1 MAKMRI
7 DKLLSNVGIG
17 TRKEVKKFIKEGLVL
32 VNGNTV
38 EDAGLIINTETDEIL
53 FDSKKIHY
61 KEFIYIMMN
70 KPKGVISATYDPI
83 EKTVIDLLPQE
94 LKARNPFPVGRL
106 DKDTEGLLLITNDG
120 NLAHKLLSP
129 KKNAIKKYY
138 AEILGFV
145 NERDIKAFKEG
156 IVLKD
161 GYKTLPADLE
171 ILLSSE
177 VSKVY
182 VYIREGKYHQI
193 KRMFESVGKKVVYLK
208 RLAMGSL
215 TLDENLKPGQWRELS
230 YEELAFLKKSIQK

>member
-7 DKLLSNVGIG
+7 DKLLSNIGIG

-38 EDAGLIINTETDEIL
+38 KDAGLIINTETDEIL
-53 FDSKKIHY
+53 FDGKKIYY

-120 NLAHKLLSP
+120 DLAHKLLSP
-129 KKNAIKKYY
+129 KKNVIKKYY
-138 AEILGFV
+138 AKILGFV
-145 NERDIKAFKEG
+145 NESDIKAFNEG
-156 IVLKD
+156 IVLED
-161 GYKTLPADLE
+161 GYKTLPANLE
-171 ILLSSE
+171 ILSSSD

-193 KRMFESVGKKVVYLK
+193 KRMFESVGKKVIYLK
-208 RLAMGSL
+208 RLAMGNL
-215 TLDENLKPGQWRELS
+215 TLDENLKPGEWRELT
-230 YEELAFLKKSIQK
+230 EKELSFLKKSI

>member
-7 DKLLSNVGIG
+7 DKLLSNIGIG

-38 EDAGLIINTETDEIL
+38 KDAGLIVDTESDEIL
-53 FDSKKIHY
+53 FDGEKINY
-61 KEFIYIMMN
+61 KEFIYIMIN
-70 KPKGVISATYDPI
+70 KPKGVISATYDEV

-129 KKNAIKKYY
+129 KKNVIKKYY

-156 IVLKD
+156 IVLED

-230 YEELAFLKKSIQK
+230 EEELSLLKKSI

>member
-7 DKLLSNVGIG
+7 DKLLSNIGIG

-38 EDAGLIINTETDEIL
+38 KDAGLIINTETDEIL
-53 FDSKKIHY
+53 FDGKKIYY

-70 KPKGVISATYDPI
+70 KPKGVISATYDPV

-120 NLAHKLLSP
+120 DLAHKLLSP
-129 KKNAIKKYY
+129 KKNVIKKYY
-138 AEILGFV
+138 AKILGFV
-145 NERDIKAFKEG
+145 NESDIKAFNEG
-156 IVLKD
+156 IVLED
-161 GYKTLPADLE
+161 GYKTLPANLE
-171 ILLSSE
+171 ILSSSD

-193 KRMFESVGKKVVYLK
+193 KRMFESVGKKVIYLK
-208 RLAMGSL
+208 RLAMGNL
-215 TLDENLKPGQWRELS
+215 TLDENLKPGEWRELS
-230 YEELAFLKKSIQK
+230 EEELSFLKKSI

>member
-7 DKLLSNVGIG
+7 DKLLSNIGIG

-38 EDAGLIINTETDEIL
+38 KDAGLIVDTESDEIL
-53 FDSKKIHY
+53 FDGEKINY
-61 KEFIYIMMN
+61 KEFIYIMIN
-70 KPKGVISATYDPI
+70 KPKGVISATYDEV

-120 NLAHKLLSP
+120 DLAHQLLSP
-129 KKNAIKKYY
+129 KKNVIKKYY

-145 NERDIKAFKEG
+145 NESDIKAFNEG
-156 IVLKD
+156 IILED
-161 GYKTLPADLE
+161 GYKTLPANLE
-171 ILLSSE
+171 ILFSSSD

-182 VYIREGKYHQI
+182 VYIIEGKYHQI
-193 KRMFESVGKKVVYLK
+193 KRMFESVGKKVIYLK
-208 RLAMGSL
+208 RLAMGNL
-215 TLDENLKPGQWRELS
+215 TLDENLKPGEWRELS
-230 YEELAFLKKSIQK
+230 EKELSFLKKSI

>member
-1 MAKMRI
+1 MTKMRI
-7 DKLLSNVGIG
+7 DKLLSNIGIG

-38 EDAGLIINTETDEIL
+38 KDAGLIVDTESDEIL
-53 FDSKKIHY
+53 FDGEKINY
-61 KEFIYIMMN
+61 KEFIYIMIN
-70 KPKGVISATYDPI
+70 KPKGVISATSDPI

-120 NLAHKLLSP
+120 DLAHQLLSP
-129 KKNAIKKYY
+129 KKNVIKKYY

-145 NERDIKAFKEG
+145 NESDIKAFNEG
-156 IVLKD
+156 IILED
-161 GYKTLPADLE
+161 GYKTLPANLE
-171 ILLSSE
+171 ILCSSSD

-193 KRMFESVGKKVVYLK
+193 KRMFESVGKKVIYLK
-208 RLAMGSL
+208 RLAMDSL
-215 TLDENLKPGQWRELS
+215 TLDENLKPGEWRELS
-230 YEELAFLKKSIQK
+230 EEELSLLKKSI

>member
-1 MAKMRI
+1 MAKIRI
-7 DKLLSNVGIG
+7 DKLLSNTGIG
-17 TRKEVKKFIKEGLVL
+17 TRKEAKKFIKEGLVL

-38 EDAGLIINTETDEIL
+38 KDAGLIVDTESDEIL
-53 FDSKKIHY
+53 FDGEKINY
-61 KEFIYIMMN
+61 KEFIYIMIN
-70 KPKGVISATYDPI
+70 KPKGVISATYDEV

-120 NLAHKLLSP
+120 DLAHQLLSP
-129 KKNAIKKYY
+129 KKNVIKKYY

-145 NERDIKAFKEG
+145 NESDIEAFNEG
-156 IVLKD
+156 IILEN
-161 GYKTLPADLE
+161 GYKTLPANLE
-171 ILLSSE
+171 ILFSSSD

-193 KRMFESVGKKVVYLK
+193 KRMFESVGKKVIYLK

-215 TLDENLKPGQWRELS
+215 TLDENLKPGEWRQLSEEELS
-230 YEELAFLKKSIQK
+230 FLKKSI

>member
-7 DKLLSNVGIG
+7 DKLLSNIGIG

-38 EDAGLIINTETDEIL
+38 KDAGLIVDTESDEIL
-53 FDSKKIHY
+53 FDGEKINY
-61 KEFIYIMMN
+61 KEFIYIIIN
-70 KPKGVISATYDPI
+70 KPKGVISATYDEV

-120 NLAHKLLSP
+120 DLAHQLLSP
-129 KKNAIKKYY
+129 KKNVIKKYY

-145 NERDIKAFKEG
+145 NESDIKAFNEG
-156 IVLKD
+156 IILED
-161 GYKTLPADLE
+161 GYKTLPANLE
-171 ILLSSE
+171 ILFSSSD

-193 KRMFESVGKKVVYLK
+193 KRMFESVGKKVIYLK

-215 TLDENLKPGQWRELS
+215 TLDENLKPGEWRELS
-230 YEELAFLKKSIQK
+230 EEELSFLKKSI

>member
-7 DKLLSNVGIG
+7 DKLLSNIGIG

-38 EDAGLIINTETDEIL
+38 KDAGLIVDTEFDEIL
-53 FDSKKIHY
+53 FDGEKINY

-120 NLAHKLLSP
+120 NLAHKLYLQ
-129 KKNAIKKYY
+129 KK
-138 AEILGFV
+138 
-145 NERDIKAFKEG
+145 
-156 IVLKD
+156 
-161 GYKTLPADLE
+161 
-171 ILLSSE
+171 
-177 VSKVY
+177 
-182 VYIREGKYHQI
+182 
-193 KRMFESVGKKVVYLK
+193 M
-208 RLAMGSL
+208 
-215 TLDENLKPGQWRELS
+215 
-230 YEELAFLKKSIQK
+230 

>member
-7 DKLLSNVGIG
+7 DKLLSNIGIG

-32 VNGNTV
+32 VNGNIV
-38 EDAGLIINTETDEIL
+38 KDAGLIINTEIDEIL
-53 FDSKKIHY
+53 FDGKKLNY
-61 KEFIYIMMN
+61 KEFIYIMIN
-70 KPKGVISATYDPI
+70 KPKGVISATSDPI

-106 DKDTEGLLLITNDG
+106 DKDAEGLILITNNG

-129 KKNAIKKYY
+129 KKNVIKKYY

-145 NERDIKAFKEG
+145 NESDIKAFIEG
-156 IVLKD
+156 IVLED
-161 GYKTLPADLE
+161 GYKTLPANLE
-171 ILLSSE
+171 ILSSSD

-193 KRMFESVGKKVVYLK
+193 KRMFESVGKKVIYLK

-215 TLDENLKPGQWRELS
+215 TLDENLKPGEWRELS
-230 YEELAFLKKSIQK
+230 EEELSLLKKSI

>member
-7 DKLLSNVGIG
+7 DKLLSNIGIG

-38 EDAGLIINTETDEIL
+38 KDAGLIVDTESDEIL
-53 FDSKKIHY
+53 FDGEKINY
-61 KEFIYIMMN
+61 KEFIYIMIN
-70 KPKGVISATYDPI
+70 KPKGVISATYDEV

-120 NLAHKLLSP
+120 DLAHQLLSP
-129 KKNAIKKYY
+129 KKNVIKKYY

-145 NERDIKAFKEG
+145 NESDIKAFNEG
-156 IVLKD
+156 IILED
-161 GYKTLPADLE
+161 GYKTLPANLE
-171 ILLSSE
+171 ILFSSSD

-193 KRMFESVGKKVVYLK
+193 KRMFESVGKKVIYLK

-215 TLDENLKPGQWRELS
+215 TLDENLKPGEWRELS
-230 YEELAFLKKSIQK
+230 EEELSFLKKSI

>member
-7 DKLLSNVGIG
+7 DKLLSNIGIG

-38 EDAGLIINTETDEIL
+38 KDAGLIVDTESDEIL
-53 FDSKKIHY
+53 FDGEKINY
-61 KEFIYIMMN
+61 KEFIYIMIN
-70 KPKGVISATYDPI
+70 KPKGVISATYDEV

-120 NLAHKLLSP
+120 DLAHQLLSP
-129 KKNAIKKYY
+129 KKNVIKKYY

-145 NERDIKAFKEG
+145 NESDIKAFNEG
-156 IVLKD
+156 IILED
-161 GYKTLPADLE
+161 GYKTLPANLE
-171 ILLSSE
+171 ILFSSSD

-193 KRMFESVGKKVVYLK
+193 KRMFESVGKKVIYLK
-208 RLAMGSL
+208 RLAMDNL
-215 TLDENLKPGQWRELS
+215 TLDENLKPGEWRELS
-230 YEELAFLKKSIQK
+230 EKELSFLKKSI

>member
-7 DKLLSNVGIG
+7 DKLLSNIGIG

-38 EDAGLIINTETDEIL
+38 KDAGLIVDTESDEIL
-53 FDSKKIHY
+53 FDGEKINY
-61 KEFIYIMMN
+61 KEFIYIMIN
-70 KPKGVISATYDPI
+70 KPKGVISATYDEV

-120 NLAHKLLSP
+120 DLAHQLLSP
-129 KKNAIKKYY
+129 KKNVIKKYY

-145 NERDIKAFKEG
+145 NESDIKAFNEG
-156 IVLKD
+156 IILED
-161 GYKTLPADLE
+161 GYKTLPANLE
-171 ILLSSE
+171 ILFSSD

-193 KRMFESVGKKVVYLK
+193 KRMFESVGKKVIYLK

-215 TLDENLKPGQWRELS
+215 TLDENLKPGEWRELS
-230 YEELAFLKKSIQK
+230 EEELSFLKKSI

>member
-7 DKLLSNVGIG
+7 DKLLSNTGIG
-17 TRKEVKKFIKEGLVL
+17 TRKEAKKFIKEGLVL

-38 EDAGLIINTETDEIL
+38 KDAGLIVDTESDEIL
-53 FDSKKIHY
+53 FDGEKINY
-61 KEFIYIMMN
+61 KEFIYIMIN
-70 KPKGVISATYDPI
+70 KPKGVISATYDEV

-120 NLAHKLLSP
+120 DLAHQLLSP
-129 KKNAIKKYY
+129 KKNVIKKYY

-145 NERDIKAFKEG
+145 NESDIEAFNEG
-156 IVLKD
+156 IILEN
-161 GYKTLPADLE
+161 GYKTLPANLE
-171 ILLSSE
+171 ILFSSSD

-193 KRMFESVGKKVVYLK
+193 KRMFESVGKKVIYLK

-215 TLDENLKPGQWRELS
+215 TLDENLKPGEWRQLSEEELS
-230 YEELAFLKKSIQK
+230 FLKKSI

>member
-7 DKLLSNVGIG
+7 DKLLSNIGIG

-38 EDAGLIINTETDEIL
+38 KDAGLIINTETDEIL
-53 FDSKKIHY
+53 FDGKKIYY

-120 NLAHKLLSP
+120 DLAHKLLSP
-129 KKNAIKKYY
+129 KKNVIKKYY
-138 AEILGFV
+138 AKILGFV
-145 NERDIKAFKEG
+145 NESNIKAFNEG
-156 IVLKD
+156 IVLED
-161 GYKTLPADLE
+161 GYKTLPANLE
-171 ILLSSE
+171 ILSSSD

-193 KRMFESVGKKVVYLK
+193 KRMFESVGKKVIYLK
-208 RLAMGSL
+208 RLAMGNL
-215 TLDENLKPGQWRELS
+215 TLDENLKPGEWRELS
-230 YEELAFLKKSIQK
+230 EEELSFLKKSI

>member
-7 DKLLSNVGIG
+7 DKLLSNIGIG

-38 EDAGLIINTETDEIL
+38 KDAGLIINTETDEIL
-53 FDSKKIHY
+53 FDGKKLNY
-61 KEFIYIMMN
+61 KEFIYIMIN
-70 KPKGVISATYDPI
+70 KPKGVISATSDPI

-120 NLAHKLLSP
+120 DLAHQLLSP
-129 KKNAIKKYY
+129 KKNVIKKYY

-145 NERDIKAFKEG
+145 NESDIKAFNEG
-156 IVLKD
+156 IILED
-161 GYKTLPADLE
+161 GYKTLPANLE
-171 ILLSSE
+171 ILCSSSD

-193 KRMFESVGKKVVYLK
+193 KRMFESVGKKVIYLK

-215 TLDENLKPGQWRELS
+215 TLDENLKPGEWRELS
-230 YEELAFLKKSIQK
+230 EEELSLLKKSI

>member
-7 DKLLSNVGIG
+7 DKLLSNIGIG

-38 EDAGLIINTETDEIL
+38 KDAGLIVDTESDEIL
-53 FDSKKIHY
+53 FDGEKINY
-61 KEFIYIMMN
+61 KEFIYIMIN
-70 KPKGVISATYDPI
+70 KPKGVISATYDEV

-120 NLAHKLLSP
+120 DLAHQLLSP
-129 KKNAIKKYY
+129 KKNVIKKYY

-145 NERDIKAFKEG
+145 NESDIKAFNEG
-156 IVLKD
+156 IILED
-161 GYKTLPADLE
+161 GYKTLPANLE
-171 ILLSSE
+171 ILFSSSD

-193 KRMFESVGKKVVYLK
+193 KRMFESVGKKVIYLK
-208 RLAMGSL
+208 RLAMGNL
-215 TLDENLKPGQWRELS
+215 TLDENLKPGEWRELS
-230 YEELAFLKKSIQK
+230 EKELSFLKKSI